1 MYGNI
6 YYFVLKLDN
15 TFTSKLNK
23 SKISVYMLTFI
34 MVSTQTKHFVKYGI
48 MKILSNSSILIKI
61 HLTSK

>member
-34 MVSTQTKHFVKYGI
+34 MVSTQTKHFVNPK
-48 MKILSNSSILIKI
+48 
-61 HLTSK
+61 